1 MAGIDIKKTMPVDD
15 EITWLEKRLAALKGS
30 EKIGSGG
37 GAVELPV
44 QPKPVY
50 ETMGASQNEPVTDG
64 EMPDAQETLS
74 EVQQGSTGSFD
85 HSDTLDYYKQQVDAM
100 ENNKPGAYSSAYTDQ
115 LQAMYDSIIN
125 RQGFTYDINA
135 DPFYQMYADKY
146 TVNGQRAMQDAM
158 AQASALTGGYGNSFG
173 QMVGQQ
179 AYGEYMRGLTDK
191 AIDLEGRAYGRY
203 QDEGNDMLAR
213 YKMMLDAENQDYGR
227 YQDALDRYWQEKQY
241 AQGLYDD
248 QWAREYGVYT
258 DDRNYETQKDQIMY
272 EREQQARDNAYAT
285 AMQILQTGQMPS
297 AALLAAAGISPED
310 AQLLANAYKP
320 KSSGNNPPPKKED
333 KDAKYWQN
341 KYWQEKTKDVMDRTE
356 WENTREKVDPFYA
369 AQKNAASN
377 NPLLMNKQ
385 IPQSTSEYNRYLES
399 ALENAVRNGSM
410 SASTARQLAYQYA
423 AEENGKSPL
432 QKRKN
437 K

>member
-30 EKIGSGG
+30 EQIGSG

-50 ETMGASQNEPVTDG
+50 ETMGGSQNAPVTDG
-64 EMPDAQETLS
+64 EMPDAQETL
-74 EVQQGSTGSFD
+74 EQMQQGSTGSFD

-115 LQAMYDSIIN
+115 LQAMYDSIMN

-310 AQLLANAYKP
+310 AQLLMNAYKP
-320 KSSGNNPPPKKED
+320 KSSGSSNPEKKEENKTRND
-333 KDAKYWQN
+333 VDMVNYWMNNANASLKD
-341 KYWQEKTKDVMDRTE
+341 MMSRTQ
-356 WENTREKVDPFYA
+356 WENTREQVDPFYA
-369 AQKNAASN
+369 AQKNAAAN

-385 IPQSTSEYNRYLES
+385 TQQSTKDYNSYLEK
-399 ALENAVRNGSM
+399 ALEDAVRSGKM
-410 SASTARQLAYQYA
+410 SASKARQLAYQYTS
-423 AEENGKSPL
+423 GK
-432 QKRKN
+432 R
-437 K
+437 